1 MSIFAASQPR
11 LKPMPETFPVL
22 VPDSGEVE
30 LVVNCFTPQALTEDY
45 HYLQLYYHGGGVYTA
60 VTYVLDQESGLRVAY
75 NGIVQ
80 NLCRHHT
87 ASGQEEAI
95 CLVPNPFGDP
105 IATNLR
111 IQTIGTFALDDD
123 AELVSQLVKEGV
135 VDAVYQGRPIQLIDQ
150 RYRANQ
156 GVMEANMWHHSTAS
170 CVEFITEPNAH
181 FMQSLVD
188 GLVRSYGEDTL
199 GLDRMVQTPHLVK
212 KLIHH
217 LTNMQKQL
225 FIEVIMPCLA

>member
-11 LKPMPETFPVL
+11 LKPMPETLPVS
-22 VPDSGEVE
+22 VPDAGEVD
-30 LVVNCFTPQALTEDY
+30 LLVNCFTPQALTEDY

-60 VTYVLDQESGLRVAY
+60 VTYVLDQEPGLRVAY

-80 NLCRHHT
+80 NLCQHHAT
-87 ASGQEEAI
+87 SRQEEAI
-95 CLVPNPFGDP
+95 CLAPNPFGGP
-105 IATNLR
+105 IATPLR

-123 AELVSQLVKEGV
+123 TELVSQLVKEGV
-135 VDAVYQGRPIQLIDQ
+135 VDADYQGRPVQLIDQ

-156 GVMEANMWHHSTAS
+156 GVMEANMRHHSTAS
-170 CVEFITEPNAH
+170 CVEFITEPGGH

-188 GLVRSYGEDTL
+188 GLVQSYGEDTL
-199 GLDRMVQTPHLVK
+199 GVDAIVQTPHLVK
-212 KLIHH
+212 KIMHH
-217 LTNMQKQL
+217 LTNIQKQL

>member
-11 LKPMPETFPVL
+11 LKPMPETLPVS
-22 VPDSGEVE
+22 VPDAGEVD
-30 LVVNCFTPQALTEDY
+30 LLVNCFTPQALTEDY

-60 VTYVLDQESGLRVAY
+60 VTYVLDQEPGLRVAY

-80 NLCRHHT
+80 NLCQHHAT
-87 ASGQEEAI
+87 SRQEEAI
-95 CLVPNPFGDP
+95 CLAPNPFGDP

-123 AELVSQLVKEGV
+123 TELVSQLVKEGV
-135 VDAVYQGRPIQLIDQ
+135 VDAIYQGRPIQLIDR
-150 RYRANQ
+150 RYKAEQ
-156 GVMEANMWHHSTAS
+156 GVVEANLWHHSTAS
-170 CVEFITEPNAH
+170 CVEFLTEPGGH

-188 GLVRSYGEDTL
+188 NLVQSYGEDTL

-217 LTNMQKQL
+217 LTNIQKQL

>member
-1 MSIFAASQPR
+1 MSIFTASQPR
-11 LKPMPETFPVL
+11 LKPMPETLPVS

-30 LVVNCFTPQALTEDY
+30 LIVNCFTPQALTDEY

-60 VTYVLDQESGLRVAY
+60 VTYVLDQEPGLRVTY

-80 NLCRHHT
+80 NLCHHA
-87 ASGQEEAI
+87 ASGREEVILLA
-95 CLVPNPFGDP
+95 PNPFGGP

-123 AELVSQLVKEGV
+123 TELVNQLVKEGTT
-135 VDAVYQGRPIQLIDQ
+135 DAVYQGRPIQLIDQ

-156 GVMEANMWHHSTAS
+156 GVMWHHSTAS
-170 CVEFITEPNAH
+170 CVEFITEPNGH

-199 GLDRMVQTPHLVK
+199 GVDAIVQTPHLVK
-212 KLIHH
+212 KLMHH
-217 LTNMQKQL
+217 LTNIQKQL